1 MSASTRVI
9 MARDRAQELIDK
21 IVKMSKADGV
31 TVTIDSGYQADVR
44 FAANQ
49 ISTAGGGT
57 RAPIGVDSGVRKA
70 PAAAPTHHRSEDSP
84 RHTAGQAQAPAEPP
98 P

>member
-1 MSASTRVI
+1 MNASTRVI

-49 ISTAGGGT
+49 TANCGGRMHWLWFGL
-57 RAPIGVDSGVRKA
+57 RLCESRGG
-70 PAAAPTHHRSEDSP
+70 
-84 RHTAGQAQAPAEPP
+84 
-98 P
+98 